1 MIPAVFSPYAD
12 RTPKSLGAS
21 APSSCGLST
30 ELKQLWL
37 RVAETQGSP
46 ATREDRCKQVSETR
60 KLQPQRRFARR
71 TRLGTERVPMYFIQ
85 DLA

>member
-1 MIPAVFSPYAD
+1 MIPAVFSPYA
-12 RTPKSLGAS
+12 KILGAS
-21 APSSCGLST
+21 RFAPSSCGLST

-71 TRLGTERVPMYFIQ
+71 TRVGTERAADVFIPH
-85 DLA
+85 LH